1 MAGKIDVVT
10 QMVVVVTWVTSCEY
24 AVRHP
29 GAGKPKA
36 SGRLLRRGWS
46 RPVGAEPVSVLNQA
60 VAQIALVCGTCMCH
74 AVVPRGPWRIREAQQ
89 AVLQL
94 VLEPLVLRGHWQGRV
109 RACEVAW

>member
-1 MAGKIDVVT
+1 MGGTIDVVT
-10 QMVVVVTWVTSCEY
+10 QVNVVRAWVTVGEY

-29 GAGKPKA
+29 GAGESKA
-36 SGRLLRRGWS
+36 SGRLLQRGWS

-60 VAQIALVCGTCMCH
+60 VAQIALECGTCMCH

-94 VLEPLVLRGHWQGRV
+94 VLEPLAFRGHRQERV
-109 RACEVAW
+109 SACGAAW

>member
-1 MAGKIDVVT
+1 
-10 QMVVVVTWVTSCEY
+10 MVFVVTWVTGREY

-29 GAGKPKA
+29 GTGKPKA
-36 SGRLLRRGWS
+36 LGRFLRREWS

-60 VAQIALVCGTCMCH
+60 VARIALECGTCMCH

-94 VLEPLVLRGHWQGRV
+94 VLEPSVLRGHGQGRV
-109 RACEVAW
+109 SACEAAW